1 MGCFGS
7 KQRREERPV
16 ATSSGYQPSLR
27 DKPPTGAT
35 PIVPGGGR
43 AHPGS
48 PTSPLDGV
56 NQIDAARQSY
66 VPRGPVFIALFD
78 YERRTN
84 EDLSFAK
91 GELLEIMNNMDGDW
105 WQARSLETM
114 KEGYI
119 PSNYVAQ
126 HQTIEAEE

>member
-1 MGCFGS
+1 MGCCGS
-7 KQRREERPV
+7 KEKREPPPS
-16 ATSSGYQPSLR
+16 ATSVGHAPGLR
-27 DKPPTGAT
+27 DKPPPGAT
-35 PIVPGGGR
+35 PIIPVGGGR
-43 AHPGS
+43 GYPGS
-48 PTSPLDGV
+48 PTSPPNGV
-56 NQIDAARQSY
+56 NQTDARQSY

>member
-1 MGCFGS
+1 MGCCGS
-7 KQRREERPV
+7 KEKRESPPLT
-16 ATSSGYQPSLR
+16 APGGYQGGQR
-27 DKPPTGAT
+27 DKPPPGAM
-35 PIVPGGGR
+35 PLLR

-48 PTSPLDGV
+48 PVPPPNGLSQT
-56 NQIDAARQSY
+56 DAPRHSY

-91 GELLEIMNNMDGDW
+91 GELLEIMNSMDGDW